1 MNTVGTIVELVKY
14 AAAGAVG
21 AYVYKEM

>member
-1 MNTVGTIVELVKY
+1 MYTVGTVVALVEY
-14 AAAGAVG
+14 AVAGAVG